1 MNGNTFRRMATTA
14 VVSAGIAGGLVA
26 GTGLA
31 AAQTVEVPM
40 STCFGLSPYIVDQP
54 YIASRAF
61 FYQDGPGTGT
71 VTLADVSSVVGF
83 FTTPYL
89 SDARLDWRNKTT
101 GATGTLTA
109 TTPIALGNA
118 VNLRM
123 NSGPGEVEIT
133 RSAVNRNALWAIPTT
148 SCTGTVRVN

>member
-1 MNGNTFRRMATTA
+1 MATTA

-26 GTGLA
+26 GAGSA

-54 YIASRAF
+54 YVASRAW

-83 FTTPYL
+83 FTAPYL
-89 SDARLDWRNKTT
+89 SDTRLDWRNKTT

-109 TTPIALGNA
+109 TTPIALGNS

-133 RSAVNRNALWAIPTT
+133 RSAVNRHALWSIPTT